1 MRVDDPAGT
10 MPRRVRPT
18 GGRGRLPREIRVS
31 LLGTFALTADGG
43 EHSLPKSARRLVA
56 LLALNPR
63 GLPRSD
69 AARRLTPH
77 LETASARASLRKTLT
92 RLRAT
97 RLPLLQTD
105 GATLRLHPR
114 VTVDVREAE
123 ALAARITDRS
133 QPLPGDAHHEI
144 LTLEPLGRL
153 GRRVGRARP
162 HGAAGPV
169 PARPGRVRAPA
180 QRRAAIR
187 GPRAGR
193 RPAGMGQRAPAPER
207 RRRADRDSTSPT
219 GTTTRRCTYHALERH
234 LAEARGRE
242 PSEVLRALVAPLLTK
257 RPRS

>member
-63 GLPRSD
+63 GLSRSD

-144 LTLEPLGRL
+144 LTLEPLAGWDDEWAEHARTGLRGRFL
-153 GRRVGRARP
+153 RALDVYALRLASSGDPYQALTVAQQAWDSDPLHESTAGVLIELHIADGNAEQALRV
-162 HGAAGPV
+162 
-169 PARPGRVRAPA
+169 
-180 QRRAAIR
+180 
-187 GPRAGR
+187 
-193 RPAGMGQRAPAPER
+193 
-207 RRRADRDSTSPT
+207 
-219 GTTTRRCTYHALERH
+219 YHALERH
-234 LAEARGRE
+234 IAAARGRE
-242 PSEVLRALVAPLLTK
+242 PSPKLQALVAPLLTK